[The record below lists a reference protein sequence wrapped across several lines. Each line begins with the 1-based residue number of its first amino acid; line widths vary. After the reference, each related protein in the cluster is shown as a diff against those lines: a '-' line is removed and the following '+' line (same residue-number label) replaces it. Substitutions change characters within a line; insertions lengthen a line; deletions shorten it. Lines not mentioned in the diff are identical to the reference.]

1 MTTDTIDTNK
11 PKLNKRIL
19 WADYAKCFGIIAVV
33 TGHAI
38 NDVAGKGLDVT
49 YNAIYWWHMPL
60 FFMIGGF
67 FLKKISHDFKGWSYL
82 LGHRIKPLVIAYFLN
97 GAILII
103 LSHFF
108 RQQSWAYTFSYFGRL
123 IYGGS
128 TLDDY
133 LSVFWYMTTY
143 MLAIFMTTLLISFI
157 KKIWLQFAIAI
168 GSFALGVALQNVT
181 FFGSTDFPWDAQISL
196 LAVFWMLLGYYTFKI
211 FPKINWR
218 AKQVFAGIGVLFFVS
233 LLYLYATGN
242 LDFVLWLKS
251 SNIHNGLQ
259 AFIIPPI
266 LCLVVFII
274 CEGLERLGN
283 FAPLTFI
290 GKNTDLIMFYHRAA
304 FDLTT
309 LSVFTNNW
317 YFRIIIGLTAPIL
330 LAWLL
335 RRFKDTEFYFK
346 WQQRAEEKKAD
357 RVKIGLPVTIGLSA
371 LGVVWAFSSY
381 QQQSQTSKNYI
392 MSTTP
397 TIFMHGWSSSLRAEQ
412 SFIKIGTEQNIVT
425 EEMVIHVTRNNKLQ
439 VQGRLTGNN
448 DNPVILVQFDNNR
461 VGELRYAQGL
471 HHIVAYLK
479 NRYNIKNFNVV
490 GHSMGAYAWV
500 YYNMYWGA
508 DPNLPRLNKMVVLA
522 GPYNGILDKGHANQ
536 PTSGNLANL
545 WDDAPHENSLNK
557 AGRPKI
563 IHEEYQTLLERKPNF
578 PTNTRVLNIYG
589 DLKDGTASD
598 GLVTIQSVKSLRYLV
613 SDRARSY
620 QEFEVKGEGGQ
631 HSRLHIN
638 NPVVNDKL
646 TNYLWGK

>member
-1 MTTDTIDTNK
+1 MNTETIDTNK
-11 PKLNKRIL
+11 TTKKKRVL

-49 YNAIYWWHMPL
+49 YNVIYWWHMPL

-82 LGHRIKPLVIAYFLN
+82 FGHRIKPLLIAYFLN

-108 RQQSWAYTFSYFGRL
+108 RQQSWEYTFSYFGRL

-128 TLDDY
+128 TLDNY

-143 MLAIFMTTLLISFI
+143 MLAIFMTTLLISYV
-157 KKIWLQFAIAI
+157 KKVWLQFAIAI
-168 GSFALGVALQNVT
+168 GSFALGVALQDIT
-181 FFGSTDFPWDAQISL
+181 FFGSADFPWDAQIAL
-196 LAVFWMLLGYYTFKI
+196 LAVFWMLLGYYVFKL
-211 FPKINWR
+211 FPKINWHH
-218 AKQVFAGIGVLFFVS
+218 KQLFAFVGTLTFIGLI
-233 LLYLYATGN
+233 YLYATDN

-251 SNIHNGLQ
+251 SNIHNALQ
-259 AFIIPPI
+259 AFVIPPI
-266 LCLVVFII
+266 LCLVVFIA
-274 CEGLERLGN
+274 CEGLEHLGN
-283 FAPLTFI
+283 FAPITFI
-290 GKNTDLIMFYHRAA
+290 GKNTEIIMFYHRAA
-304 FDLTT
+304 FDITT
-309 LSVFTNNW
+309 LTVFTDNW
-317 YFRIIIGLTAPIL
+317 YFRIIIGLAAPIL

-335 RRFKDTEFYFK
+335 RKFKNTNFYHRR
-346 WQQRAEEKKAD
+346 QQLAEEKKSE
-357 RVKIGLPVTIGLSA
+357 RVKIALPVTIGLSA
-371 LGVVWAFSSY
+371 VGAVWAFSSY
-381 QQQSQTSKNYI
+381 QQQSQTSKNYV

-397 TIFMHGWSSSLRAEQ
+397 TIFMHGWSSNLTAEQ
-412 SFIKIGTEQNIVT
+412 SFIKVGTEQNIVT
-425 EEMVIHVTRNNKLQ
+425 EEMIIHVTRDNKLQ

-461 VGELRYAQGL
+461 VGEIRYAQGL
-471 HHIVAYLK
+471 RRIVSYLK
-479 NRYNIKNFNVV
+479 DKYNIKDFNAV

-500 YYNMYWGA
+500 YYGMHWGA

-536 PTSGNLANL
+536 PKNGALAGL
-545 WDDAPHENSLNK
+545 WDDTPHENSLDKN
-557 AGRPKI
+557 GCPKI
-563 IHEEYQTLLERKPNF
+563 IHEEYNTLLARKNNF
-578 PTNTRVLNIYG
+578 PINTQVLNIYG
-589 DLKDGTASD
+589 DLKDGTSSD
-598 GLVTIQSVKSLRYLV
+598 GLVTVQSTRALRYLV

-620 QEFEVKGEGGQ
+620 QEFEVTGEGGQ

-646 TNYLWGK
+646 TDYLWGK